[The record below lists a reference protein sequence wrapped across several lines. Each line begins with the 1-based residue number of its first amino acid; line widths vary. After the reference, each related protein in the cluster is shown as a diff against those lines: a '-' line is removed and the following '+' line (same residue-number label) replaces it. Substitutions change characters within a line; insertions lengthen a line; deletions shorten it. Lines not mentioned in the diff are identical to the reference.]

1 MPKEL
6 PKDLTSNLL
15 ALLSSNTQT
24 SLQSILELNSYT
36 QKFGVVLSKEESLL
50 LLEARKNTLK
60 VQERIEFSEGI
71 LPKLVFAFCDSPYI
85 YQDNY
90 SDTLE
95 RLQDIF
101 YLYKNESLDELSDD
115 ELIEEMKMD
124 FDGICEGSLDY
135 LEDTCLE
142 SFAREIREGTR
153 KFIGLYGEEED
164 EY

>member
-1 MPKEL
+1 MSKEL

-101 YLYKNESLDELSDD
+101 YLYKNESMDELSDD

-153 KFIGLYGEEED
+153 KFIGLYGEAED